1 MQLPVHV
8 SLAARLMWLVA
19 KEQRGELTQSQQ
31 AEIVKVRRDLQTE
44 MSRLAELDLQRP
56 DHPFHKLGRR

>member
-1 MQLPVHV
+1 
-8 SLAARLMWLVA
+8 MWLVA